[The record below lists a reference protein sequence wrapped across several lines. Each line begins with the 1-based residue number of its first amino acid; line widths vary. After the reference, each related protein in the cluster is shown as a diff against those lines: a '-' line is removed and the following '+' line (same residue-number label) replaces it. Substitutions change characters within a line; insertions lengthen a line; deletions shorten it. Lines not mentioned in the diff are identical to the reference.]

1 MNAWATMRVVAVV
14 AILLAGGATRLTAQ
28 AGVIRGRVVR
38 ADQPVG
44 LADADVSLGASGVRT
59 STDPRGSFEFRG
71 VVPGPVELTVRRV
84 GFAPRVVVLQVDGVT
99 TARVDIALEPVV
111 TTLDPIV
118 TSVTRDPR
126 SLSEVAAAVSVADT
140 SAIDRGRTV
149 GLNETLR
156 MMPGVQAASQYGTD
170 QVSIGIRGSAARGAF
185 ALRGIAVLLDGI
197 PLTESDG
204 RSRLD
209 LIELAASRQVEV
221 VRGPASALYA
231 GSPGGVVN
239 VVSRSGRDSRGISA
253 RALGG
258 AFGFRKYDGHAG
270 GVFAGG
276 RGSALAAA
284 SYTTADG
291 YRAHSTGSNSRGQVA
306 FDFIAAPGTRVAIEA
321 NGSRLDLRL
330 PGTLPRRN
338 STPIPTPRHLR
349 LWRSTL
355 AAPTPAIVPASGWNK
370 PSVPGWRPGTSSM
383 AAAHSGFSI
392 RSGSW
397 TGISIAPRLV
407 RDSAR
412 TAWPARPSRRPWDS
426 TTISSSPPIN
436 GGPTREASVAIGST
450 TDTSRFRTSASTPR
464 WRGRSPARSA

>member
-1 MNAWATMRVVAVV
+1 
-14 AILLAGGATRLTAQ
+14 
-28 AGVIRGRVVR
+28 
-38 ADQPVG
+38 
-44 LADADVSLGASGVRT
+44 
-59 STDPRGSFEFRG
+59 
-71 VVPGPVELTVRRV
+71 
-84 GFAPRVVVLQVDGVT
+84 
-99 TARVDIALEPVV
+99 
-111 TTLDPIV
+111 
-118 TSVTRDPR
+118 
-126 SLSEVAAAVSVADT
+126 
-140 SAIDRGRTV
+140 
-149 GLNETLR
+149 
-156 MMPGVQAASQYGTD
+156 MPGVQAASQYGTD

-291 YRAHSTGSNSRGQVA
+291 YRAHSTGSTYAGPVGVRLHSPRP
-306 FDFIAAPGTRVAIEA
+306 APGSPSKPTARVSTC
-321 NGSRLDLRL
+321 GCPVPS
-330 PGTLPRRN
+330 PRRN
-338 STPIPTPRHLR
+338 STPIPTPRRPRRWCSTSPRRHPLSCR
-349 LWRSTL
+349 RPAGPSLQCRDGDRVLLLWRPH
-355 AAPTPAIVPASGWNK
+355 APVIQSDRDRGREFPSHPSWCAI
-370 PSVPGWRPGTSSM
+370 
-383 AAAHSGFSI
+383 
-392 RSGSW
+392 
-397 TGISIAPRLV
+397 PR
-407 RDSAR
+407 R

-436 GGPTREASVAIGST
+436 GGPTTGRPWHSGRQRIPLGSEPRRLLPGGVAGLRPGRLDPRPAIRPGGRT
-450 TDTSRFRTSASTPR
+450 CSRAM
-464 WRGRSPARSA
+464 